1 MNNCFI
7 NNKLLQSFNIDEFKH
22 NKPFPWFNFQ
32 TLLTPEAFRE
42 LCISFPPLE
51 IFEKHAGIERGYG
64 QRPHNRYY
72 LAYEDSIYN
81 DIHRENNQGIAKK
94 ENLPIPWQRFIEELE
109 TNQIYNN
116 FIKSAFEVSNY
127 NVRYAWHL
135 GFNGSEVS
143 PHQDSKKKI
152 GTHILYFNTS
162 EDWETTWGGSTLVL
176 GGKSSNSQN
185 PEFEDFTII
194 KSTQVINNYSFL
206 FKNTDDSWHGVR
218 ALTCPPGKFRK
229 LFNVIYEFPETPELS
244 NKIYINSPLTVGKKF
259 LRKVLKKIVSY

>member
-7 NNKLLQSFNIDEFKH
+7 NYKLLQSLNIEKFKQ

-32 TLLTPEAFRE
+32 SFLTPEAFRE
-42 LCISFPPLE
+42 LYLSFPPLE
-51 IFEKHAGIERGYG
+51 IFEKHVGMERGYG

-81 DIHRENNQGIAKK
+81 NLHRENNEGIVKK
-94 ENLPIPWQRFIEELE
+94 VDLPIPWQRFIEELE
-109 TNQIYNN
+109 TNQIYND

-127 NVRYAWHL
+127 HVRYAWHL

-152 GTHILYFNTS
+152 GTHIFYFNNS

-176 GGKSSNSQN
+176 GGKSTNSQN

-194 KSTQVINNYSFL
+194 KSTQVADNYSFL
-206 FKNTDDSWHGVR
+206 FKNTVDSWHGVR

-229 LFNVIYEFPETPELS
+229 LFNVIYEFPETPESS
-244 NKIYINSPLTVGKKF
+244 NRIYLNSPLIAGKKF
-259 LRKVLKKIVSY
+259 FQKVLKNLK